1 MLGACSPALFCQS
14 SGLGPNGEMDH
25 CLLLLLLLV
34 LSSQLGFLPGESL
47 GSTREGSEDD
57 EDRVS
62 GRLQLQR

>member
-1 MLGACSPALFCQS
+1 M
-14 SGLGPNGEMDH
+14 
-25 CLLLLLLLV
+25 LLLLLLV